1 MQADFKR
8 HLKPNAL
15 VLLGQGHYALPIE
28 AGSAQNFFTVKNEA
42 RGLLIERVG
51 GLQRGPDCWLV
62 LSNGER
68 LLAWEDQFKLA

>member
-1 MQADFKR
+1 MQPEYKR

-15 VLLGQGHYALPIE
+15 VLLGQGNYSLPIE
-28 AGSAQNFFTVKNEA
+28 AGNTSNFFTVKNEA

-51 GLQRGPDCWLV
+51 GLKHGPDCWLV